1 MAAKAWR
8 VCTNP
13 DCPEIHQGQGRCPNC
28 RGQADKARRPDGN
41 PYGTAGHRRF
51 RAAVLTRDPICT
63 LCDIAVS
70 TVADHHPLER
80 KELALRG
87 LDPDD
92 PDRGRGLCKRCHDTH
107 TAESNPAGW
116 NRAF

>member
-13 DCPEIHQGQGRCPNC
+13 TCPELHQGQGRCPSCTN
-28 RGQADKARRPDGN
+28 QADRNRRPDGN
-41 PYGTAGHRRF
+41 PYNTAGHQRF
-51 RAAVLTRDPICT
+51 RSAVLARDPICV
-63 LCDIAVS
+63 LCDIAIS

-80 KELALRG
+80 RELVTRG
-87 LDPDD
+87 LNPDD
-92 PDRGRGLCKRCHDTH
+92 PDRGRGVCKRCHDRH